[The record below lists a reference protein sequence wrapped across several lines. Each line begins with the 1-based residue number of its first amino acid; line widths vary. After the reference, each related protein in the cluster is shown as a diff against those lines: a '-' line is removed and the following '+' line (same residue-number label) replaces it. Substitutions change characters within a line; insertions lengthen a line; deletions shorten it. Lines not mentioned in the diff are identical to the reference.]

1 MSNSMHPITPIKLK
15 LLVKDAE
22 ENKNKIRKLSSGF
35 NQFWQHLV
43 TSLAQGQEPRIWQHT
58 DRAGKIWWHGYDPH
72 TERSI
77 CVDSEA
83 EMRIWLEERYS
94 SKDSTSEMPKSIKNL
109 SL

>member
-1 MSNSMHPITPIKLK
+1 MHSITPRKLE
-15 LLVKDAE
+15 LLVKDAG
-22 ENKNKIRKLSSGF
+22 ENKNKIRNLSSVL

-43 TSLAQGQEPRIWQHT
+43 KSIVQGQEPRIWQHT
-58 DRAGKIWWHGYDPH
+58 DRTGKIWWHGYDPH

-94 SKDSTSEMPKSIKNL
+94 SKDSTSKMPKLMRNL